1 MGCMVGDIEMVVM
14 GPPPGCPD
22 GWRPSQCIN
31 HSRRWAEEGDLEE
44 EEEKIKEEG
53 ELEEEEEK
61 IKEEGELEEEKKKI
75 KEEGELE
82 EEEERENEKS
92 PF

>member
-1 MGCMVGDIEMVVM
+1 MVVM

-44 EEEKIKEEG
+44 EEEKIKG
-53 ELEEEEEK
+53 D
-61 IKEEGELEEEKKKI
+61 LEEEKKKI
-75 KEEGELE
+75 KEEGEI
-82 EEEERENEKS
+82 EEERENEKKS
-92 PF
+92 FLAKGQKHQVLRKQIFNDYTSQLTW

>member
-53 ELEEEEEK
+53 ELEEEEE
-61 IKEEGELEEEKKKI
+61 
-75 KEEGELE
+75 
-82 EEEERENEKS
+82 RENEKKS
-92 PF
+92 FLAKGQKHQVLRKKTFNDYTSQLMW

>member
-44 EEEKIKEEG
+44 E
-53 ELEEEEEK
+53 
-61 IKEEGELEEEKKKI
+61 KKKI

-82 EEEERENEKS
+82 EEEERENEKKS
-92 PF
+92 FLAKGQKHQVLRKKTFNDYTSQLMW